1 MFRVGVTRDFLTP
14 AGELA
19 MGDIGLRAL
28 KDSPYVSYEFFHEHL
43 PEVAPEQIADY
54 DGVIS
59 LSPRFTKRS
68 LSGDTSRLG
77 VLARFGV
84 GYDMVDVDALTERDI
99 LLTITPDGVRRP
111 VASAIVTLILA
122 LTHELFAKDRLVRQG
137 RWVERQGITARGLT
151 GKVLGSIGV
160 GNIGRELFRLIK
172 PFEMAHL
179 GFDPLVKQVDVEDL
193 GVKLVDLETLMRR
206 SDFVSINCPLKA
218 ETKGIV
224 GERELSWMKP
234 EAYLINT
241 ARGALVDQ
249 EALYR
254 ALKEKR
260 IRGAGLDVF
269 DPEPLPGGDPLAE
282 LENVILTP
290 HSICWTDECFRTNG
304 ECAVRSVL
312 DALQGRTPEHV
323 VNREVLSHPGLHA
336 KLEENRRRWT
346 LTGGESN

>member
-1 MFRVGVTRDFLTP
+1 MFRVGLTRDFLTP

-19 MGDIGLRAL
+19 MGDIGLSAL
-28 KDSPYVSYEFFHEHL
+28 KDSPCVSYQFFREHL
-43 PEVAPEQIADY
+43 TEVSPEQLAGY

-84 GYDMVDVDALTERDI
+84 GYDMVDVDALTERNV

-111 VASAIVTLILA
+111 VAAAIVTFILA
-122 LTHELFAKDRLVRQG
+122 LTHEVFAKDRLVRQG
-137 RWVERQGITARGLT
+137 RWAERQAITARGLT

-160 GNIGRELFRLIK
+160 GNIGRELFRLIR
-172 PFEMAHL
+172 PFEMVHL
-179 GFDPLVKQVDVEDL
+179 GFDPLVKQADVEDL

-218 ETKGIV
+218 ETKGLV

-241 ARGALVDQ
+241 ARGPLVDQ
-249 EALYR
+249 EALYL

-269 DPEPLPGGDPLAE
+269 DPEPLPSGDPLAE

-290 HSICWTDECFRTNG
+290 HSVCWTDECFRTNG

-312 DALQGRTPEHV
+312 EALQGKIPEHV
-323 VNREVLSHPGLHA
+323 VNREVLSHVGLHT
-336 KLEENRRRWT
+336 KLEENRKRWA
-346 LTGGESN
+346 LEGGEPH